1 MTSLS
6 PKATISLV
14 AILGLLVGTI
24 YMAICLSYGINA
36 KQPLAAFLAPLTL
49 NLGLLIWRC
58 ISFLHP
64 TFRLAVVVCGVVGL
78 VLTLLTHLVMRSRR
92 GRVETRVV
100 KLKKLQKFEGQMKA
114 NNDPLVWIKGKD
126 APEGFEEADIYLE

>member
-14 AILGLLVGTI
+14 AILGLLVATI

-49 NLGLLIWRC
+49 NLSGSAC
-58 ISFLHP
+58 
-64 TFRLAVVVCGVVGL
+64 
-78 VLTLLTHLVMRSRR
+78 
-92 GRVETRVV
+92 
-100 KLKKLQKFEGQMKA
+100 
-114 NNDPLVWIKGKD
+114 
-126 APEGFEEADIYLE
+126 